1 MSRGLVFIR
10 NRSHS
15 RRNRSRSRFR
25 HRNPSRSRSRCRS
38 LNMRMGNIIIGSH
51 MRIFRHWVMPSS
63 RTRILVASMFEAF
76 LGCCDRRCIRVR
88 MCSRLMC
95 RNSMRV
101 YLSVRNRIQRP
112 LTYSYC
118 CYTVYAF

>member
-1 MSRGLVFIR
+1 MSRGLIFIR

-51 MRIFRHWVMPSS
+51 LRIFRHWITPSS
-63 RTRILVASMFEAF
+63 RTRILVASMFVAF
-76 LGCCDRRCIRVR
+76 L
-88 MCSRLMC
+88 
-95 RNSMRV
+95 
-101 YLSVRNRIQRP
+101 
-112 LTYSYC
+112 
-118 CYTVYAF
+118 